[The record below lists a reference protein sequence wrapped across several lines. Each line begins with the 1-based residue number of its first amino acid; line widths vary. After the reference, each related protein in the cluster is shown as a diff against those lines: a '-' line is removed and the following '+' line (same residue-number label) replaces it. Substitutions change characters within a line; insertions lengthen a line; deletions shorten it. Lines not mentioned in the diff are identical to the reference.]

1 MILTFSNWKI
11 TKPSGTLGYQYDND
25 SQVLT
30 LGGILPE
37 GYTWDALVQSGQ
49 NFDVWNLEPSENGP
63 CVIHW

>member
-37 GYTWDALVQSGQ
+37 GVVC
-49 NFDVWNLEPSENGP
+49 VWSPAEYSAYWQE
-63 CVIHW
+63 VVE